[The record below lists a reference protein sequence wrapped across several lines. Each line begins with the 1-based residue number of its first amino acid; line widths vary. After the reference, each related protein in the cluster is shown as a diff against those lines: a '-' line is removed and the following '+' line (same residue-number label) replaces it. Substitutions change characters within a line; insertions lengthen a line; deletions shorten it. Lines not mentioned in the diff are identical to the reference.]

1 MRPLNPV
8 NFRFDHPM
16 GPILGHIS
24 EKGLNSL
31 VLPTP
36 RLRRDYALEAPP
48 DRALAR
54 ALSRAL
60 GRYFA
65 GKPEDFS
72 DVRLDLSEARPFQR
86 QVWLTAREIPWGQT
100 CSYGELAERMGRS
113 RGAARA
119 VGQALGANPVPIVVP
134 CHRILAA
141 DGSLGGFGAGLE
153 WKREL
158 LRVEGCAA
166 D

>member
-1 MRPLNPV
+1 MRPV
-8 NFRFDHPM
+8 NFRFDHRM

-24 EKGLNSL
+24 EVGLNSL
-31 VLPTP
+31 LLPTP
-36 RLRRDYALEAPP
+36 RRRRDYALEASR

-54 ALSRAL
+54 VLSDAFV
-60 GRYFA
+60 RYFA
-65 GKPEDFS
+65 GKPEDFA
-72 DVRLDLSEARPFQR
+72 DVPLDFSKATPFQR

-100 CSYGELAERMGRS
+100 CAYGDLAERMGRS
-113 RGAARA
+113 RAAARA

-141 DGSLGGFGAGLE
+141 GGGLGGFGAGLE

-158 LRVEGCAA
+158 LRVEGAGLVR
-166 D
+166 